1 VSYPIEDIEGVGPAY
16 AEALAKAGIKTTED
30 LLSIGA
36 AKNGREDIARDS
48 GLSEKL
54 ILKWVNHA
62 DLMRIS
68 GIGGEYAELLEAAGV
83 DTVKELQHRNAAN
96 LADAMQKT
104 NDEKKLTRQVPGEST
119 VAKWIEQAKGM
130 EPGVSH

>member
-1 VSYPIEDIEGVGPAY
+1 MSYPVEDIEGVGPAY

-30 LLSIGA
+30 LLAIGA
-36 AKNGREDIARDS
+36 ARNGRGDIAAQS

-68 GIGGEYAELLEAAGV
+68 GVGGEFAELLEAAGV
-83 DTVKELQHRNAAN
+83 DTVKELQHRNAEN
-96 LADAMQKT
+96 LAETMKST
-104 NDEKKLTRQVPGEST
+104 NEEENLTRVVPSADM

-130 EPGVSH
+130 EPAVSH

>member
-1 VSYPIEDIEGVGPAY
+1 MSYPVEDIEGVGPAY

-30 LLSIGA
+30 LLAIGA
-36 AKNGREDIARDS
+36 ARNGREDIAAQS

-54 ILKWVNHA
+54 ILKWINHA

-68 GIGGEYAELLEAAGV
+68 GVGGEFAELLEAAGV
-83 DTVKELQHRNAAN
+83 DTVKELQHRNAEN
-96 LADAMQKT
+96 LAETMKST
-104 NDEKKLTRQVPGEST
+104 NEEKNLTRVVPGADT

-130 EPGVSH
+130 EPAVSH

>member
-1 VSYPIEDIEGVGPAY
+1 MSYPVEDIEGVGPAY

-30 LLSIGA
+30 LLAIGA
-36 AKNGREDIARDS
+36 ARNGREDIAAQS
-48 GLSEKL
+48 GLSGKL

-68 GIGGEYAELLEAAGV
+68 GVGGEFAELLEAAGV
-83 DTVKELQHRNAAN
+83 DTVKELQHRNAEN
-96 LADAMQKT
+96 LAETMKST
-104 NDEKKLTRQVPGEST
+104 NEEKNLTRVVPGADT

-130 EPGVSH
+130 EPAVSH

>member
-16 AEALAKAGIKTTED
+16 AEKLGAAGITTTGD
-30 LLSIGA
+30 LLEAGGGKKGRGDIA
-36 AKNGREDIARDS
+36 AKTDI
-48 GLSEKL
+48 SEKL
-54 ILKWVNHA
+54 ILKWVNHS

-96 LADAMQKT
+96 LAEALQKT
-104 NDEKKLTRQVPGEST
+104 NDEKSLTRQVPSESMVT
-119 VAKWIEQAKGM
+119 KWIDQAKGM

>member
-1 VSYPIEDIEGVGPAY
+1 MSYPVEDIEGVGPAY

-30 LLSIGA
+30 LLAIGA
-36 AKNGREDIARDS
+36 ARNGRGDIAAQS

-68 GIGGEYAELLEAAGV
+68 GVGGEFAELLEAAGV
-83 DTVKELQHRNAAN
+83 DTVKELQHRNAEN
-96 LADAMQKT
+96 LAETMKST
-104 NDEKKLTRQVPGEST
+104 NEEKNLTRVVPGADT

-130 EPGVSH
+130 EPAVSH

>member
-1 VSYPIEDIEGVGPAY
+1 VSYPVEDIEGVGPAY

-30 LLSIGA
+30 LLAIGA
-36 AKNGREDIARDS
+36 ARNGRGDIAAQS

-68 GIGGEYAELLEAAGV
+68 GVGGEFAELLEAAGV
-83 DTVKELQHRNAAN
+83 DTVKELQHRNAEN
-96 LADAMQKT
+96 LAETMKST
-104 NDEKKLTRQVPGEST
+104 NEEKNLTRVVPSADT

-130 EPGVSH
+130 EPAVSH

>member
-1 VSYPIEDIEGVGPAY
+1 MSYPVEDIEGVGPAY

-30 LLSIGA
+30 LLAIGA
-36 AKNGREDIARDS
+36 ARNGRGDIAAQS

-68 GIGGEYAELLEAAGV
+68 GVGGEFAELLEATGV
-83 DTVKELQHRNAAN
+83 DTVKELQHRNAEN
-96 LADAMQKT
+96 LAETMKST
-104 NDEKKLTRQVPGEST
+104 NEEKNLTRVVPSADM

-130 EPGVSH
+130 EPAVSH

>member
-1 VSYPIEDIEGVGPAY
+1 MSYPVEDIEGVGPAY

-30 LLSIGA
+30 LLAIGA
-36 AKNGREDIARDS
+36 ARNGRGDIAAQS

-68 GIGGEYAELLEAAGV
+68 GVGGEFAELLEAAGV
-83 DTVKELQHRNAAN
+83 DTVKELQHRNAEN
-96 LADAMQKT
+96 LAETMKST
-104 NDEKKLTRQVPGEST
+104 NEEKNLTRVVPSADM

-130 EPGVSH
+130 EPAVSH

>member
-1 VSYPIEDIEGVGPAY
+1 MSYPIEDIEGVGPAY

-36 AKNGREDIARDS
+36 AKNGRGDIARDS

-68 GIGGEYAELLEAAGV
+68 GIGGEYAELLEASGV

-96 LADAMQKT
+96 LAETMKKT
-104 NDEKKLTRQVPGEST
+104 NDEKSLTRQVPGEDT
-119 VAKWIEQAKGM
+119 VANWIEQAKGM